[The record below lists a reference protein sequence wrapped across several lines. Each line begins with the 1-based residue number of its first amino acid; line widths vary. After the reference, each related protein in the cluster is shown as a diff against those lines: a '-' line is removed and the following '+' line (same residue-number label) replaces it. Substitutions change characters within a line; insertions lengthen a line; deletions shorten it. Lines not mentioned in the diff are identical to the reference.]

1 MSFFILLEGLLFAI
15 FFVWVLY
22 LLVFAVFWRIP
33 KDLVYPI
40 SAQTNRYLVVFPA
53 YREDAVILESVLL
66 AQKQDY
72 PPSMYE
78 IIVVSDSMEDDTNKA
93 LNDLGVTVLF
103 PNYTKRSK
111 AAALKLA
118 VTYGEDKSFDA
129 IVILDADNWIPSDF
143 LASVDRAFST
153 GLKAIQT
160 HRIAKNNNTDLAYL
174 DGISEEINNSIF
186 RSGQVNAGLPSA
198 LIGSG
203 MVFDM
208 KWFSQTIFKVNSM
221 GEDKELEYYLL
232 EDRIFTTYLSDVYI
246 LDEKIQHKNDFINQ
260 RSRWIA
266 AQLDQ
271 FIFTFQRVASAF
283 KTRNWPLLAKLMQW
297 SIPPRIVLL
306 GIIPFLAT
314 VLLFTL
320 PPLGYKWLF
329 LFVLYLIVL
338 LLATPNRFYN
348 KRSLIALFRLPLI
361 FITILRS
368 LIKVRTAKN
377 TFIHTPHGKKT
388 ESNRR

>member
-1 MSFFILLEGLLFAI
+1 
-15 FFVWVLY
+15 
-22 LLVFAVFWRIP
+22 
-33 KDLVYPI
+33 
-40 SAQTNRYLVVFPA
+40 
-53 YREDAVILESVLL
+53 
-66 AQKQDY
+66 
-72 PPSMYE
+72 
-78 IIVVSDSMEDDTNKA
+78 
-93 LNDLGVTVLF
+93 
-103 PNYTKRSK
+103 
-111 AAALKLA
+111 
-118 VTYGEDKSFDA
+118 
-129 IVILDADNWIPSDF
+129 
-143 LASVDRAFST
+143 
-153 GLKAIQT
+153 
-160 HRIAKNNNTDLAYL
+160 
-174 DGISEEINNSIF
+174 
-186 RSGQVNAGLPSA
+186 
-198 LIGSG
+198 
-203 MVFDM
+203 
-208 KWFSQTIFKVNSM
+208 M